1 MGPRGGPPQN
11 DLCEKRIVLIAYLF
25 LHTMSFGDY
34 KVADISLA
42 GKYFANK
49 IVIDSE
55 MGNL

>member
-42 GKYFANK
+42 GKFR
-49 IVIDSE
+49 SFE
-55 MGNL
+55 G